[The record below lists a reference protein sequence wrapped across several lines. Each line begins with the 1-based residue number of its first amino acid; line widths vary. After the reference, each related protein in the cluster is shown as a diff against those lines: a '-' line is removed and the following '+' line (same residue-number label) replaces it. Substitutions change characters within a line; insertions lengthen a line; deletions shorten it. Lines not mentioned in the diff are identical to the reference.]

1 MFQVVYR
8 LRFVIFVLVGFL
20 IFTCP
25 VKSSAVT
32 VDFSGYAVSGDAATP
47 IEGTEDGILQ
57 DDDEVSIVEGFGV
70 GSLENPIPVQVV
82 PVEEDPYEDFSPSS
96 ASDGTV
102 SFAVP
107 DSPPDSPPFY
117 GVRYISGTDS
127 RLGSVT
133 IYFPSD
139 TPTDSFSVD
148 SSGRLVYVASGTLN
162 GYLAGVYNNRVAFT
176 TFDGGTY
183 RVSGSGYDSIDL
195 SLIPTASNLPLSD
208 AFPPV
213 SVDITPYILVLI
225 GGVLLLWFSRR

>member
-1 MFQVVYR
+1 MFQVVNR
-8 LRFVIFVLVGFL
+8 VGFVIFVMVVFL
-20 IFTCP
+20 FFTCP

-32 VDFSGYAVSGDAATP
+32 VDFSGYAVSGDAAAP
-47 IEGTEDGILQ
+47 IGGAEDGILQ
-57 DDDEVSIVEGFGV
+57 DDDEVSFIEGLGV

-82 PVEEDPYEDFSPSS
+82 PDEGVPYEDFSSSS
-96 ASDGTV
+96 ASDGTD
-102 SFAVP
+102 SFVVP

-133 IYFPSD
+133 IYLPSD

-148 SSGRLVYVASGTLN
+148 SSGRLIYVASGTLN
-162 GYLAGVYNNRVAFT
+162 GYLSGVYNNRVSFT

-183 RVSGSGYDSIDL
+183 RVSGSGYDEFDL
-195 SLIPTASNLPLSD
+195 SLTPTASNLPLSD

-213 SVDITPYILVLI
+213 SVDITPYIIVLI